1 MNKIAFVFAGQGAQY
16 TGMGKDF
23 FDNFESSRNIFKLAD
38 EALGFGLS
46 EICFSGS
53 EEELSMTEITQ
64 PAILT
69 VTSAILEA
77 VKEKIDF
84 PDMVAG
90 LSLGEYSA
98 HVCANSLDFKDAVK
112 LVQKRGKYMQEA
124 VPPGVGTMAAIMG
137 LTKEQTIEVCKE
149 AASFGIVEPSNFNC
163 PGQTVIGGEIE
174 AVDKACEI
182 AKSHGAK
189 RAMRLKVSAPFHTSM
204 LESAAFQL
212 SGELENINIRPMEI
226 PVVTNVDASIINHE
240 IQIKDILVRQVMSSV
255 HWEDS
260 IKMMIDNGIDTF
272 VEIGPGK
279 TLSGFIKK
287 INKDVNTFNIENMI
301 SFEETIN
308 RLEELG
314 YGKNSS
320 DNWSDQ
326 GIG

>member
-137 LTKEQTIEVCKE
+137 LTKEQTI
-149 AASFGIVEPSNFNC
+149 
-163 PGQTVIGGEIE
+163 
-174 AVDKACEI
+174 
-182 AKSHGAK
+182 
-189 RAMRLKVSAPFHTSM
+189 
-204 LESAAFQL
+204 
-212 SGELENINIRPMEI
+212 
-226 PVVTNVDASIINHE
+226 
-240 IQIKDILVRQVMSSV
+240 
-255 HWEDS
+255 
-260 IKMMIDNGIDTF
+260 
-272 VEIGPGK
+272 
-279 TLSGFIKK
+279 
-287 INKDVNTFNIENMI
+287 
-301 SFEETIN
+301 
-308 RLEELG
+308 
-314 YGKNSS
+314 
-320 DNWSDQ
+320 
-326 GIG
+326 